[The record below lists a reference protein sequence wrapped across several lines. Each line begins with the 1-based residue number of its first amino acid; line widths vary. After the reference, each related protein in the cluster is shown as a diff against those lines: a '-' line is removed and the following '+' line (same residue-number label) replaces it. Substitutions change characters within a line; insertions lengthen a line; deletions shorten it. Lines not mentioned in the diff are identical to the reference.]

1 MFPQESR
8 HIATL
13 AGLGSAALL
22 AAALFFQSLGYAPC
36 ELCILQRWPHVAA
49 AALGLLIWFTGFR
62 RALAVLGMA
71 AAGVAAGL
79 ALYHLGV
86 EYGWWPGPSHCSGG
100 VSNLT
105 GLSTQDLMAQ
115 LQAAPV
121 VRCDEVAW
129 RFLGLS
135 MAGWNMIC
143 SAGLVLL
150 WAASLRRGGMAG
162 V

>member
-1 MFPQESR
+1 MFPQDSR
-8 HIATL
+8 GIATL

-22 AAALFFQSLGYAPC
+22 AAALFFQSMGYAPC
-36 ELCILQRWPHVAA
+36 ELCILQRWPHVVAA
-49 AALGLLIWFTGFR
+49 LLGLLIWFTGFH

-71 AAGVAAGL
+71 AAAVATGL

-86 EYGWWPGPSHCSGG
+86 EYAWWAGPSHCSGG

-105 GLSTQDLMAQ
+105 SISTKDLMKQ
-115 LQAAPV
+115 LESAPV

-135 MAGWNMIC
+135 MAGWNMLC
-143 SAGLVLL
+143 SAGLVLV
-150 WAASLRRGGMAG
+150 WAASIRRNVTA
-162 V
+162 